1 MSLKKTYL
9 ECSSRIALVIDHS
22 NLIGYRLMSGL
33 FRRATAYPN
42 LNVRRYFMDSLIEEG
57 IDPLLDWK
65 PDALVVYCGEIS
77 LLKKLRTALPHAP
90 VVAMNAVPHNLVDG
104 IVKSSTPEAFN
115 LCLEHFS
122 GNGLVN
128 FALFEAGSAEEASTD
143 EDQFRQLL
151 RDHHG
156 TFSCFNCCDI
166 GIEELLQAPKG
177 KFLKQIGAWL
187 KSLPKPVG
195 IFCPSTHVAA
205 YLVRVCRHFGLAIP
219 QEIQVIGVD
228 ELDESLECT
237 PHLTS
242 IHFPSERI
250 GAAALKMTIKLL
262 LGEKPESKIQTV
274 EGASLTP
281 HGSTGVLSSHL
292 SDIPAAIAY
301 IESHATQG
309 ITVDDVLRQTQ
320 CVCRVTFYHE
330 FKEKTG
336 DLPAHYIRYVRIKA
350 ACHLLSTT
358 ELEIIRVAELSG
370 FSGSSYFAQVF
381 RRDVGMTP
389 SQYRMS
395 HKRKE

>member
-1 MSLKKTYL
+1 
-9 ECSSRIALVIDHS
+9 
-22 NLIGYRLMSGL
+22 
-33 FRRATAYPN
+33 
-42 LNVRRYFMDSLIEEG
+42 MDTLIEEG
-57 IDPLLDWK
+57 IDCLLGWK

-104 IVKSSTPEAFN
+104 IVAASTPELFS

-128 FALFEAGSAEEASTD
+128 FALLEVVPAEEANA
-143 EDQFRQLL
+143 ENQFRQLL

-156 TFSCFNCCDI
+156 TFSCCNYDVS
-166 GIEELLQAPKG
+166 IEELLQAPKG
-177 KFLKQIGAWL
+177 KALKQIGAWL
-187 KSLPKPVG
+187 KRLPKPVG
-195 IFCPSTHVAA
+195 IYCPSTHVAA

-242 IHFPSERI
+242 IHLPSERI
-250 GAAALKMTIKLL
+250 GAAALKMTLKLL
-262 LGEKPESKIQTV
+262 AGEKPEPKLKEV
-274 EGASLTP
+274 EGSSLTP
-281 HGSTGVLSSHL
+281 LGSTGVLPSHL

-330 FKEKTG
+330 FKEETG
-336 DLPAHYIRYVRIKA
+336 DLPAQYIRHVRIKA

-370 FSGSSYFAQVF
+370 FSGSSYFAQAF

-389 SQYRMS
+389 SQYRIS
-395 HKRKE
+395 IKGKE